1 MGPPLTQ
8 NYQKEK
14 SGFIFSTFTDTARA
28 LRTGYYGQSG
38 ENKPIYINGDE
49 TAYLAKQYD
58 PCYNLSIFCTQWVSR
73 IITVL
78 LDFQFAQTVCVVCGL
93 FKLRI

>member
-14 SGFIFSTFTDTARA
+14 PGFIFSTFTNKLQGFPDGL
-28 LRTGYYGQSG
+28 LRTG

-58 PCYNLSIFCTQWVSR
+58 PRYYLSIFCTQWVSR
-73 IITVL
+73 IITVYF
-78 LDFQFAQTVCVVCGL
+78 DFQFISNGFV
-93 FKLRI
+93 